1 MKCELVLDRS
11 SRTYSAGEQ
20 IVGFLQVENAPNGVH
35 YNSLQVILEGYIKGQ
50 VSMKSVG
57 ALDEILPQVPPIVIC
72 RQAQTLA
79 KQGVFSPGK
88 SIHQF
93 FIPIIPEEGHSL
105 LETYTGVYI
114 SIQFEIKA
122 FFNATEQKNKVA
134 TPVPIKVMIHVPG
147 LGLIEGM
154 SKVPQIQP
162 FTITPTSIAN
172 PSRLI
177 SLPEFR
183 IEGELTSTVFELDR
197 EFSGWLVIVE
207 ATKPIKSIDLQ
218 LIRIESIF
226 SGDTGFKE
234 PTEVQSLQ
242 IADGDVRKGA
252 KIPLYML
259 FPRQFTCPT
268 TFYKK
273 FKIEFEVNLSILF
286 FDGYQLTKNFPI
298 YLIR

>member
-1 MKCELVLDRS
+1 MKCELQLERS
-11 SRTYSAGEQ
+11 SRTYASGEE
-20 IVGFLQVENAPNGVH
+20 IKGSLIVENAPNGVH
-35 YNSLQVILEGYIKGQ
+35 YNSLSLVLEGYIKGQ

-57 ALDEILPQVPPIVIC
+57 ALDEILPQVPPIIIC
-72 RQAQTLA
+72 RQTQIAAERGIFSSSKTGFPFSIRVVAQ
-79 KQGVFSPGK
+79 
-88 SIHQF
+88 
-93 FIPIIPEEGHSL
+93 EGQSL

-114 SIQFEIKA
+114 SIQYEIKA
-122 FFNATEQKNKVA
+122 SFNVTEGKNKIS

-147 LGLIEGM
+147 LGIIEGM
-154 SKVPQIQP
+154 SRSPQVQP
-162 FTITPTSIAN
+162 FTITPTSVAN

-183 IEGELTSTVFELDR
+183 IEGELSSNLFELDK
-197 EFSGWLVIVE
+197 EFSGWIVIVE

-242 IADGDVRKGA
+242 VADGDVRKGA

-259 FPRQFTCPT
+259 FPRQFTCPS

-273 FKIEFEVNLSILF
+273 FKIEFEINLSILF
-286 FDGYQLTKNFPI
+286 IDGYQLTKNFPI

>member
-1 MKCELVLDRS
+1 MKCELLLEKN
-11 SRTYSAGEQ
+11 SRTY
-20 IVGFLQVENAPNGVH
+20 VGREDVKGHVQVDNPPNGLAFNFLQVV
-35 YNSLQVILEGYIKGQ
+35 LEGYIKGQ

-57 ALDEILPQVPPIVIC
+57 ALDDILPQVPPVIIS
-72 RQAQTLA
+72 RQAQTIA
-79 KQGVFSPGK
+79 NKGNFVPGK
-88 SIHQF
+88 TLFPFS
-93 FIPIIPEEGHSL
+93 IPIIPDGGQVL

-114 SIQFEIKA
+114 SIQYEIKA
-122 FFNATEQKNKVA
+122 SFNVSENKNKVA
-134 TPVPIKVMIHVPG
+134 TPVPIKIMVHVPG
-147 LGLIEGM
+147 LGLIDGI
-154 SKVPQIQP
+154 SRNPQVQP
-162 FTITPTSIAN
+162 FIITPNSIAN
-172 PSRLI
+172 PNKI
-177 SLPEFR
+177 TSLPEFR
-183 IEGELTSTVFELDR
+183 VEGELASSVFELDR
-197 EFSGWLVIVE
+197 EFSGWLTIVE

-226 SGDTGFKE
+226 SGETGFKE

-268 TFYKK
+268 TFYNK

>member
-1 MKCELVLDRS
+1 MKSEIVLEKTN
-11 SRTYSAGEQ
+11 RTYVTGEE
-20 IVGFLQVENAPNGVH
+20 IKGFLQIENGPNNVNF
-35 YNSLQVILEGYIKGQ
+35 NSLQIILEGFIKGQ

-57 ALDEILPQVPPIVIC
+57 ALDEILPQVPPMILC
-72 RQAQTLA
+72 RQSQTVA
-79 KQGVFSPGK
+79 ERGVFTSSKQVFAFSLRVVP
-88 SIHQF
+88 Q
-93 FIPIIPEEGHSL
+93 EGQSL

-114 SIQFEIKA
+114 SIQYEIKA
-122 FFNATEQKNKVA
+122 VFNVTESKNKIS
-134 TPVPIKVMIHVPG
+134 TPVPIKIMIHVPG
-147 LGLIEGM
+147 LGLIDGM
-154 SKVPQIQP
+154 QRTQQPSP
-162 FTITPTSIAN
+162 FTITPGSLAN
-172 PSRLI
+172 PSKLNT
-177 SLPEFR
+177 LPDFR
-183 IEGELTSTVFELDR
+183 IEGELLSTVFELDR
-197 EFSGWLVIVE
+197 EFDGWVVVVE
-207 ATKPIKSIDLQ
+207 SNKSIKSIDLQ

-273 FKIEFEVNLSILF
+273 FKVEFEVNLSVAF
-286 FDGYQLTKNFPI
+286 TDGYQLTKNFPI

>member
-1 MKCELVLDRS
+1 MKCELVLEKT
-11 SRTYSAGEQ
+11 SRTYTNNEEIKGY
-20 IVGFLQVENAPNGVH
+20 LQVENAPNGVN
-35 YNSLQVILEGYIKGQ
+35 YNSLQIVLEGYIKGQ

-57 ALDEILPQVPPIVIC
+57 ALDEILPQVPPMIIC
-72 RQAQTLA
+72 RQGQVLA
-79 KQGVFSPGK
+79 KQGVFTPAK
-88 SIHQF
+88 IIHPFSIA
-93 FIPIIPEEGHSL
+93 IVPEAGQSL

-114 SIQFEIKA
+114 SIQYEVKA
-122 FFNATEQKNKVA
+122 FFNVTEQKNKIA
-134 TPVPIKVMIHVPG
+134 TPVPIKVMVHVNG

-154 SKVPQIQP
+154 SRAPQAQA

-172 PSRLI
+172 PNRLI

-183 IEGELTSTVFELDR
+183 IEGELTSTIFELDK
-197 EFSGWLVIVE
+197 EFSGWMVVVE
-207 ATKPIKSIDLQ
+207 ATKPIKSIDIQ

-226 SGDTGFKE
+226 SGDNGFKE

-273 FKIEFEVNLSILF
+273 FKVEFEINLSILF

>member
-1 MKCELVLDRS
+1 MKCEIVLEKTN
-11 SRTYSAGEQ
+11 RTYQTGEE
-20 IVGFLQVENAPNGVH
+20 IKGFLQIENGLNGV
-35 YNSLQVILEGYIKGQ
+35 NFSSLQIVLEGYIKGQ

-57 ALDEILPQVPPIVIC
+57 ALDEILPQVPPMVLC
-72 RQAQTLA
+72 RQSQVIAERGTFSSS
-79 KQGVFSPGK
+79 KQVFAFSLQVLP
-88 SIHQF
+88 Q
-93 FIPIIPEEGHSL
+93 EGQSL

-114 SIQFEIKA
+114 SIQYEIKA
-122 FFNATEQKNKVA
+122 VFNVSEAKNKIS
-134 TPVPIKVMIHVPG
+134 TPIPIKIMVHVPG
-147 LGLIEGM
+147 LGLIDGM
-154 SKVPQIQP
+154 QRSHQAQS
-162 FTITPTSIAN
+162 FTITPGSLAN
-172 PSRLI
+172 PSKL
-177 SLPEFR
+177 STLPEFR
-183 IEGELTSTVFELDR
+183 IEGELQSTIFELDR
-197 EFSGWLVIVE
+197 EFNGWVVVVE
-207 ATKPIKSIDLQ
+207 SSRPIKSIDLQ

-273 FKIEFEVNLSILF
+273 FKVEFEINLSVLF
-286 FDGYQLTKNFPI
+286 LDGYQLTKNFPI

>member
-1 MKCELVLDRS
+1 V
-11 SRTYSAGEQ
+11 
-20 IVGFLQVENAPNGVH
+20 V
-35 YNSLQVILEGYIKGQ
+35 LEGYIKGQ

-57 ALDEILPQVPPIVIC
+57 ALDEILPQVPPIIIC
-72 RQAQTLA
+72 RQSQTISDRKTFTPGRLEFPFMIRVVAQ
-79 KQGVFSPGK
+79 
-88 SIHQF
+88 
-93 FIPIIPEEGHSL
+93 EGQSL

-114 SIQFEIKA
+114 SIQYEIKA
-122 FFNATEQKNKVA
+122 FFNVNDNKNKVS
-134 TPVPIKVMIHVPG
+134 TPVPIKIMIHIPG
-147 LGLIEGM
+147 LGLIDNM
-154 SKVPQIQP
+154 SRVPQIQP
-162 FTITPTSIAN
+162 FTITPTSVAN
-172 PSRLI
+172 PSRLV

-183 IEGELTSTVFELDR
+183 IEGELASTCFELDR
-197 EFSGWLVIVE
+197 EFSGWIVVVE

-273 FKIEFEVNLSILF
+273 FKVEFEINLSILF